1 MDVYLITGASRG
13 MGRAM
18 AIKLAAAGRELI
30 LNGRDEVALKEVCRE
45 VEENG
50 TKATSVVADLKSVGG
65 VEKILGEVAGKP
77 VKVLINNAGMTVVK
91 PLEQI
96 TLADWEETFAV
107 NVTAPFLLTQKLLPS
122 MPSGGAVVNILSI
135 AARQGFPQWSS
146 YCMSKFALEG
156 FSQSIREELRS
167 RSIRVINVYPSATQ
181 TALWDAVPGEWPK
194 DKMLPA
200 AEVAEAVDFALSRPP
215 SVLVENINIGNIN
228 GTL

>member
-50 TKATSVVADLKSVGG
+50 AKATSVVADLKSVGG

-91 PLEQI
+91 PVEQI

>member
-50 TKATSVVADLKSVGG
+50 AKATSVVADLKSVGG

-91 PLEQI
+91 PVEQI

-200 AEVAEAVDFALSRPP
+200 VEVAEAVDFALSRPP

>member
-50 TKATSVVADLKSVGG
+50 AKATSVVADLKSVGG

-91 PLEQI
+91 PVEQI

-181 TALWDAVPGEWPK
+181 TALWDAIPGEWPK

-215 SVLVENINIGNIN
+215 SVLVENISIGNIN

>member
-1 MDVYLITGASRG
+1 

-18 AIKLAAAGRELI
+18 AIKLAAADRELV
-30 LNGRDEVALKEVCRE
+30 LHGRDEAALSEVCRE
-45 VEENG
+45 VEEKG
-50 TKATSVVADLKSVGG
+50 GKATSVIADLKSVGG
-65 VEKILGEVAGKP
+65 VEKLLGAIAGKP
-77 VKVLINNAGMTVVK
+77 IKVLINNAGITIVK
-91 PLEQI
+91 PLEQV

-107 NVTAPFLLTQKLLPS
+107 NVTAPFLLTQRLLPL
-122 MPSGGAVVNILSI
+122 MPPGGAIVNILSI

-181 TALWDAVPGEWPK
+181 TALWDTVPGEWPK

-200 AEVAEAVDFALSRPP
+200 EEVAEAVDFALSRPP
-215 SVLVENINIGNIN
+215 SVLVENINIGNIS

>member
-13 MGRAM
+13 MGRAI
-18 AIKLAAAGRELI
+18 AAKLAAADRELI
-30 LNGRDEVALKEVCRE
+30 LHGRDESALQEVCRE
-45 VEENG
+45 VEEKG
-50 TKATSVVADLKSVGG
+50 ARAACVVADLKSVGG
-65 VEKILGEVAGKP
+65 VEKLLSEVGDKP

-91 PLEQI
+91 PVEQV

-107 NVTAPFLLTQKLLPS
+107 NVTAPFLLTQQLLPS
-122 MPSGGAVVNILSI
+122 MPPGGAIVNILSI

-194 DKMLPA
+194 EKMLHVK
-200 AEVAEAVDFALSRPP
+200 EVAEAVDFALSRPP

>member
-50 TKATSVVADLKSVGG
+50 AKATSVVADLKSVGG

-91 PLEQI
+91 PVEQI

-181 TALWDAVPGEWPK
+181 TALWDAIPGEWPK

-200 AEVAEAVDFALSRPP
+200 VEVAEAVDFALSRPP
-215 SVLVENINIGNIN
+215 SVLVENISIGNIN

>member
-18 AIKLAAAGRELI
+18 AIKLAAASRELI

-50 TKATSVVADLKSVGG
+50 AKATGVVADLKSVGG
-65 VEKILGEVAGKP
+65 VEKLLGEIAGKP

-91 PLEQI
+91 PVEQI

-200 AEVAEAVDFALSRPP
+200 VEVAEAVDFALSRPP